1 MLRSVPYFARSVQND
16 EYCNVANKSFRSKT
30 DECPNMQH
38 CKWVCRVFRMPGIP
52 NVRNEN
58 TERSQRF
65 KTTWIEVLRRRNYDW
80 MLTGRK
86 LIRSN
91 ALSAK
96 RQQGLII
103 RDAGTSILPTLRA
116 SALLQTINIPEKS
129 WTNWWRKTGRKPDI
143 NMPNG
148 RKRSSEGWQSILL
161 IQEINRDMM
170 RRKRNGCMWDSA
182 QVISIQ
188 LNIWTKKRCKFLGAP
203 EDITSV
209 WTLNGEKE
217 KRQIDLFRFTH
228 LTFIDEIGLYKDKQ
242 IIGIYKRNK
251 KNKSRSSVQSLWIMG
266 TVNNSYLLVFYNNIC
281 ECAIFLIIAP
291 AQLIQNWNSLEKLI
305 FVNEI
310 LQKTPVRKCRTWQNL
325 LFALV

>member
-1 MLRSVPYFARSVQND
+1 M
-16 EYCNVANKSFRSKT
+16 
-30 DECPNMQH
+30 
-38 CKWVCRVFRMPGIP
+38 
-52 NVRNEN
+52 
-58 TERSQRF
+58 
-65 KTTWIEVLRRRNYDW
+65 EVLRRCNYDW

-170 RRKRNGCMWDSA
+170 RRKRNGRMWDSA

-291 AQLIQNWNSLEKLI
+291 AQIILYCLVIYLLPCRFFWFSFWLCQSKYESNSDTWTDVNRKARNGSRCTQALLAVLKKGKRER
-305 FVNEI
+305 FV
-310 LQKTPVRKCRTWQNL
+310 LQYEQEGDMYL
-325 LFALV
+325 LLVA